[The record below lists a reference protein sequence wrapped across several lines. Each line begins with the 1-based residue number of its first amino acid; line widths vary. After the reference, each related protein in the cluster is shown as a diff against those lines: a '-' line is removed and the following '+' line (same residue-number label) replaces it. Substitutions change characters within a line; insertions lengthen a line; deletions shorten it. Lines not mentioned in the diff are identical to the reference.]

1 MSFDERVATLT
12 ANFWA
17 LKMNDPDKMP
27 AGTDQKGQGGY
38 WSARFK
44 GLLQVGAG
52 NMFASSVIAGLFLGF
67 MLDSWLD
74 TAPIFMLILGALGFI
89 AGMRNAK
96 KTLLATGRN
105 ESDEKDSERP

>member
-1 MSFDERVATLT
+1 
-12 ANFWA
+12 
-17 LKMNDPDKMP
+17 MNDPDKTP

-52 NMFASSVIAGLFLGF
+52 NMFASSIIAGFFLGF
-67 MLDSWLD
+67 LLDSWLE
-74 TAPIFMLILGALGFI
+74 TAPIFMLILGALGFV

-96 KTLLATGRN
+96 KTLLATGRD
-105 ESDEKDSERP
+105 ESDKKDSERP

>member
-1 MSFDERVATLT
+1 
-12 ANFWA
+12 
-17 LKMNDPDKMP
+17 MNDPDKTP
-27 AGTDQKGQGGY
+27 AGTDAKRQGGY
-38 WSARFK
+38 WNSRFK

-52 NMFASSVIAGLFLGF
+52 NMFASSIIAGLLLGF
-67 MLDSWLD
+67 LLDSWLE

-105 ESDEKDSERP
+105 ESEQKDSERP

>member
-1 MSFDERVATLT
+1 
-12 ANFWA
+12 
-17 LKMNDPDKMP
+17 MNDRDKMP
-27 AGTDQKGQGGY
+27 AEAGQKGQGGY

-52 NMFASSVIAGLFLGF
+52 NMFASSIIAGLFLGF

-74 TAPIFMLILGALGFI
+74 TAPIFMLILGALGFV

-96 KTLLATGRN
+96 KMLLATGRD
-105 ESDEKDSERP
+105 ESDDKDSRRS